1 VTLSPYALLA
11 SRADVQLIWT
21 ENPDTLRGARGR
33 WFPDSRVIA
42 IDSRVRRLISRCS
55 LAHEL
60 GHVVL
65 EHPTPCGNDFFD
77 RRVEEEADEFAA
89 RLLLDDLD
97 ELARELATTCHHG
110 HAAANLRV
118 TLDMLETRLKTLTD
132 LERRHISK
140 RVWAVHDSTGA

>member
-1 VTLSPYALLA
+1 VTGSPYTLLA
-11 SRADVQLIWT
+11 AYADVQLIWT
-21 ENPDTLRGARGR
+21 AKASTLRGARAR
-33 WFPDSRVIA
+33 WFPDHRVIA
-42 IDSRVRRLISRCS
+42 IDSRLRRLISRCS

-65 EHPTPCGNDFFD
+65 EHPTPCGNEFFD

-97 ELARELATTCHHG
+97 ELACELATTCGHG

-118 TLDMLETRLKTLTD
+118 TLDMLDTRLRTLTE
-132 LERRHISK
+132 LERAHLS
-140 RVWAVHDSTGA
+140 RVVWNVHESVGA